1 MQACILEKN
10 GTRLIFHCGLELE
23 KGASKKKKKK
33 KKKKKRMV
41 FNLLIQIMSTTTEL
55 IFSEMVL
62 HFTSN
67 IVVFILE

>member
-1 MQACILEKN
+1 
-10 GTRLIFHCGLELE
+10 
-23 KGASKKKKKK
+23 
-33 KKKKKRMV
+33 MV